1 MAKIV
6 KVKAKVKTCAQCEEL
21 RQSLRDR
28 ERDYDTLLM
37 DYEDLNR
44 DYEMQTQTIVDL
56 ETKIAALKSQLEQ
69 EERLHSL
76 AKVGIELWQDMHSQ
90 VSHEKAVETGRAAR
104 AERLLEMIG
113 AWTPIELAMYFG
125 DNKPLAIAIEEQK
138 IKLFPFEKPRN
149 LTVME
154 GELQ

>member
-1 MAKIV
+1 MAKII
-6 KVKAKVKTCAQCEEL
+6 KVKAKIKTCAQCEEL
-21 RQSLRDR
+21 RQELRDR
-28 ERDYDTLLM
+28 EREYDDLLM

-44 DYEMQTQTIVDL
+44 DYEMQAQTIVDL
-56 ETKIAALKSQLEQ
+56 EAKIGALKSQLEQ

-76 AKVGIELWQDMHSQ
+76 AKVGVELWQDMHSQ
-90 VSHEKAVETGRAAR
+90 VSHEKAVEAGRAAR

-125 DNKPLAIAIEEQK
+125 DNKPLADAIAEQK
-138 IKLFPFEKPRN
+138 IKMFPFEKPRD

>member
-6 KVKAKVKTCAQCEEL
+6 KVKAKVKTCGHCEEL
-21 RQSLRDR
+21 RQELRDR
-28 ERDYDTLLM
+28 EREYDDLLM

-44 DYEMQTQTIVDL
+44 DYEMQVQTIVDL
-56 ETKIAALKSQLEQ
+56 EAKVGALKSQLEQ

-76 AKVGIELWQDMHSQ
+76 AKVGVEMWQDMHSQ
-90 VSHEKAVETGRAAR
+90 VSHEKAVEAGRAAR

-138 IKLFPFEKPRN
+138 IKLFPFEKPRD
-149 LTVME
+149 LTIME